1 MDNVV
6 ETAELHPLS
15 TLTSE
20 TLSSRARRAI
30 LQALVN
36 GHYEPGQRLNEV
48 EIAAALGISRGP
60 VRESI
65 QGLASEGFLEVVPH
79 RGAIVKQF
87 SQAEIA
93 ALYELRR
100 VLEGAGARFAA
111 ERATPGEIAMMK
123 EVLDSALAAADS
135 EDPAPYTPELDF
147 HVRVMRAAHSEFVRA
162 AAVDVNAKLLLARA
176 RSGQIRQRAH
186 QAHEEHLE
194 IVHAIEQ
201 GDAALAER
209 LMHDHLLTSQQHA
222 ATVLGV
228 TSEGH
233 A

>member
-6 ETAELHPLS
+6 GTAELSPLS

-36 GHYEPGQRLNEV
+36 GHYQPGQRLNEV

-87 SQAEIA
+87 SEAEIA
-93 ALYELRR
+93 SLYELRR

-111 ERATPGEIAMMK
+111 GRATPAEIAMMK

-147 HVRVMRAAHSEFVRA
+147 HVRVMRAAHSEFVQA
-162 AAVDVNAKLLLARA
+162 AAVDVNAKLLLARLDRGRLHGL
-176 RSGQIRQRAH
+176 RSRRALRDFAVGLTTAASGDQRERDRHRQT
-186 QAHEEHLE
+186 
-194 IVHAIEQ
+194 
-201 GDAALAER
+201 R
-209 LMHDHLLTSQQHA
+209 LVEPGTLHRHVA
-222 ATVLGV
+222 PIP
-228 TSEGH
+228 
-233 A
+233 